1 MAIPSKWDQECK
13 LCGATWKKGD
23 MIDKQPSGKWCTNPN
38 CVDTSNPQQT
48 IPTQQPAQQ
57 NQNQNQSQTQAP
69 QSREER
75 LAALKSACMT
85 MSGHAMDVADMG
97 VARYF
102 KDKSGADQRDRN
114 IMWQVIYKECM
125 AALRESK
132 A

>member
-57 NQNQNQSQTQAP
+57 SQSQSLDEVRAAKK
-69 QSREER
+69 
-75 LAALKSACMT
+75 AALLKMNAD
-85 MSGHAMDVADMG
+85 ALDVATSVTND
-97 VARYF
+97 Y
-102 KDKSGADQRDRN
+102 
-114 IMWQVIYKECM
+114 WQGKTIDDTGRKIFLQCVYKECM